1 MLILGV
7 KMNFGY
13 IRGSYGRT
21 QNNRTSYLEG
31 RSIYSR
37 GIKSTGTTK
46 TKSLL
51 DDSTKING
59 STISSA
65 VGFKA
70 DIGTAADT
78 TVKIDKGTFNQVMDY
93 SMKNPAN
100 KWDEIGCDGTKK
112 WVVIDGQRFDYS
124 LSKDEKEAFKKRWK
138 TSCEAY
144 NKTETDKDKSKSNTD
159 EKKLV
164 SISLDKDNKLKVD
177 KNEKES
183 NSAKLTNLMKKPRVV
198 KMLSDIIKA
207 NNHRSI
213 SLDVE

>member
-1 MLILGV
+1 
-7 KMNFGY
+7 MNFGY
-13 IRGSYGRT
+13 IRGSYERI
-21 QNNRTSYLEG
+21 QNSKASYSEG

-37 GIKSTGTTK
+37 SIKSTGTTK

-51 DDSTKING
+51 NDSTKING
-59 STISSA
+59 SNVSGA
-65 VGFKA
+65 VGFKV
-70 DIGTAADT
+70 DSGTAADT
-78 TVKIDKGTFNQVMDY
+78 TVKIDKGTFNKIMDY
-93 SMKNPAN
+93 SMKNPAY

-138 TSCEAY
+138 TSCAAY
-144 NKTETDKDKSKSNTD
+144 NKAETDKDKSKSNTD

-164 SISLDKDNKLKVD
+164 SISLDKDNKLKAD
-177 KNEKES
+177 NS
-183 NSAKLTNLMKKPRVV
+183 NSTKLTNLMKKPKVV

>member
-1 MLILGV
+1 
-7 KMNFGY
+7 MNFGY
-13 IRGSYGRT
+13 IRGTYERI
-21 QNNRTSYLEG
+21 QNSKTSYSEG

-37 GIKSTGTTK
+37 SIKSTGTTK
-46 TKSLL
+46 TKSPLN
-51 DDSTKING
+51 DSTKING
-59 STISSA
+59 STISGA

-70 DIGTAADT
+70 DNGTAADT
-78 TVKIDKGTFNQVMDY
+78 TVKIDKGTFNKIMDY
-93 SMKNPAN
+93 SMKNPAY

-112 WVVIDGQRFDYS
+112 WVVIEGQRFDYS

-138 TSCEAY
+138 TSCETY
-144 NKTETDKDKSKSNTD
+144 NKVQTDKDKSKNNTD

-164 SISLDKDNKLKVD
+164 SISLDKDNKLKAD
-177 KNEKES
+177 KSEKES
-183 NSAKLTNLMKKPRVV
+183 NSTKITNLMKKPKVV